1 MVNVSECASVDAYRQ
16 LYKQPDSSRGIL
28 FEGNKKLEEKVTI
41 CNYKETATHS
51 SILAQEIPWTG
62 SLVGYSLRGHKRVG
76 DDLVTE
82 QEEG

>member
-28 FEGNKKLEEKVTI
+28 LESNEKLEEKVTI

-51 SILAQEIPWTG
+51 SILAQEIPWTEEPGRLPAIG
-62 SLVGYSLRGHKRVG
+62 SQKSQIGLI
-76 DDLVTE
+76 D
-82 QEEG
+82 

>member
-28 FEGNKKLEEKVTI
+28 LEGNKKLEEKVTI
-41 CNYKETATHS
+41 CNYKEMVTHS

-62 SLVGYSLRGHKRVG
+62 EPGGLQSKGSQKSWRGLS
-76 DDLVTE
+76 D
-82 QEEG
+82 